1 MKKSAR
7 IAGLLY
13 FAIVLTDVISLAV
26 GNEAIPAF
34 LKPFLMPSLAVAALC
49 ALLPKHW
56 GKLTLLMII
65 GLLFHTSG
73 DVLLLMTDRGFIFFA
88 LGLASFL
95 IGHMFYL
102 AVLCHGMGKLKGWKE
117 IIPFIVPIFMVVP
130 AALAFKVSA
139 GLTTALAAYG
149 YSLLAVSATGVIW
162 AMRGRKLSWRI
173 IVGGVVFLFSDIFV
187 ALNSLLDVDFFCRHA
202 MVMFTYLVAEWF
214 LVSTMT
220 RWILKE
226 K

>member
-1 MKKSAR
+1 
-7 IAGLLY
+7 
-13 FAIVLTDVISLAV
+13 
-26 GNEAIPAF
+26 
-34 LKPFLMPSLAVAALC
+34 
-49 ALLPKHW
+49 
-56 GKLTLLMII
+56 
-65 GLLFHTSG
+65 
-73 DVLLLMTDRGFIFFA
+73 
-88 LGLASFL
+88 
-95 IGHMFYL
+95 
-102 AVLCHGMGKLKGWKE
+102 
-117 IIPFIVPIFMVVP
+117 MVVP

-214 LVSTMT
+214 LVSTMA
-220 RWILKE
+220 RWIAE